1 MGQEA
6 GAMWR
11 YWVGAL
17 AALVLVVGGVSY
29 WRSTAAAKHALPG
42 APQASA
48 SNSSDATDIDTPP
61 QPPAADDQTREQ
73 KRFSRADHDKNGIIS
88 RDEYLA
94 ARHRNFAKLDVNNDG
109 KLSFDEYAAKAED
122 KFAKADADHSG
133 GLNPTEFATTKVERK
148 SRPDCSCRKQEG
160 QKADDSE

>member
-1 MGQEA
+1 
-6 GAMWR
+6 MWR

-17 AALVLVVGGVSY
+17 AALVLVVGGISY
-29 WRSTAAAKHALPG
+29 WRSTAAAKHQLPG
-42 APQASA
+42 APYAKA
-48 SNSSDATDIDTPP
+48 KSDETDDIDTPP

-88 RDEYLA
+88 RDEFLA

-109 KLSFDEYAAKAED
+109 VLSFDEYAAKAED

-133 GLNPTEFATTKVERK
+133 GLNPAEFATTKVERK
-148 SRPDCSCRKQEG
+148 ARPSCACQKQDS
-160 QKADDSE
+160 QKDDDNNN

>member
-1 MGQEA
+1 
-6 GAMWR
+6 MWR

-29 WRSTAAAKHALPG
+29 WRSTAAAKHQLPG
-42 APQASA
+42 APHAKA
-48 SNSSDATDIDTPP
+48 KSDEADDIDTPP

-88 RDEYLA
+88 RDEFLA
-94 ARHRNFAKLDVNNDG
+94 ARRRNFAKLDVNNDG
-109 KLSFDEYAAKAED
+109 VLSFDEYAAKAEE

-133 GLNPTEFATTKVERK
+133 GLSPAEFAATKVERK
-148 SRPDCSCRKQEG
+148 SKPGCSCQKQDSP
-160 QKADDSE
+160 KDDDSNN

>member
-1 MGQEA
+1 
-6 GAMWR
+6 MWR

-29 WRSTAAAKHALPG
+29 WRSTAAARHGLPG
-42 APQASA
+42 APHARAS
-48 SNSSDATDIDTPP
+48 SSDDGDDIDTPP
-61 QPPAADDQTREQ
+61 QPPAADDRTREQ
-73 KRFSRADHDKNGIIS
+73 KRFSRADHDKNGIVG

-109 KLSFDEYAAKAED
+109 VLSFDEYAAKAEE

-133 GLNPTEFATTKVERK
+133 GLAPAEFATTKVERK
-148 SRPDCSCRKQEG
+148 TKPTCACQKQD
-160 QKADDSE
+160 QKGDDGD